1 MPDPNDV
8 AEFDSLIA
16 EIMSGGDTAVK
27 EVSTEPTVCE
37 TPAQAREVVVE
48 ALIETPIP
56 SQPVAATET
65 PKGYRVDSDKV
76 SVDGA
81 PFQSTVYSLG
91 YVKAK
96 WPNFRFDNKAA
107 WYLEELEALEAFMAS
122 PDYQTWKSA
131 CLAAGLRK
139 RGSKREG

>member
-1 MPDPNDV
+1 MPKPEDL
-8 AEFDSLIA
+8 AEFDDLIA

-27 EVSTEPTVCE
+27 EVSDTPEVCE
-37 TPAQAREVVVE
+37 TPREAVIEALVE
-48 ALIETPIP
+48 APIP

-65 PKGYRVDSDKV
+65 PKGYRVDADKV

-81 PFQSTVYSLG
+81 PFQTTVYSLG

-107 WYLEELEALEAFMAS
+107 WYLEEVEALEAFMAS
-122 PDYQTWKSA
+122 AEYQVWKAA

-139 RGSKREG
+139 RGTKREG